1 VKLRDYLGCCGLLA
15 AVLLTGCQGREA
27 AAAAQAAALAERNE
41 QAASQAEQEFNTAID
56 NENWML
62 AKAQADVLLANWPD
76 TEAAARV
83 LGQFDDIK
91 TRADAEREQRRLAA
105 LWHYHT
111 QAVAG
116 GQQRSAM
123 IDSKTPVDVDGHGAF
138 PVQLVFRDHPAWGR
152 SSYLVLE
159 RGDFAQT
166 CYRRCSIALMVD
178 QAAVHTMPAHRPDTD
193 EAIAMFIT
201 DEKALWRRIRGART
215 IAIIFEV
222 RDGSRRTAEFEVAGL
237 DRSQLP
243 GWD

>member
-1 VKLRDYLGCCGLLA
+1 LA
-15 AVLLTGCQGREA
+15 AVLLTSCQNSEA
-27 AAAAQAAALAERNE
+27 AAAAQAAALAARNE
-41 QAASQAEQEFNTAID
+41 QAASQAEQEFNTAVGS
-56 NENWML
+56 ENWML

-76 TEAAARV
+76 TEAAVRV
-83 LGQFDDIK
+83 RDQFDDIK
-91 TRADAEREQRRLAA
+91 TRAEAEREQRRLAA
-105 LWHYHT
+105 LWHYHV

-123 IDSKTPVDVDGHGAF
+123 IDSKTPVDVDGRGAF

-159 RGDFAQT
+159 RGDFAQR

-178 QAAVHTMPAHRPDTD
+178 EATVHTMPAHRPDTD

-201 DEKALWRRIRGART
+201 DEKALWRRIRSART

-222 RDGSRRTAEFEVAGL
+222 HDGTRRTVEFEVAGL